1 MIYKDARVHCT
12 VLKLRP
18 VPPPDVADHAYQT
31 HPDHPR
37 PTPRRKL
44 QRCDRRQPAVRAP
57 GDDPP
62 RSQATAH
69 HQPRKVSKRAGLF
82 PQDPTVCLNSPSDTA
97 NPCVPTQH
105 PSEEGTERTS
115 SDQPTGLALS
125 QCSTHERPTS
135 DTYGLSVALA
145 DPTHHTPTSSE
156 EPAGT
161 AQC

>member
-1 MIYKDARVHCT
+1 MWI
-12 VLKLRP
+12 
-18 VPPPDVADHAYQT
+18 
-31 HPDHPR
+31 
-37 PTPRRKL
+37 
-44 QRCDRRQPAVRAP
+44 RRQPAVRAP

-97 NPCVPTQH
+97 NPCVPTQ
-105 PSEEGTERTS
+105 PLPKKRTERTS
-115 SDQPTGLALS
+115 SDQPTGFALS

-145 DPTHHTPTSSE
+145 GQ
-156 EPAGT
+156 PAPAPPAPEGH
-161 AQC
+161 